1 MKRILLISFLLTL
14 FAGYS
19 FAQCDEGEVE
29 LRVEI
34 LTDIYGGET
43 SWTITDLEGTV
54 VLAGGQGG
62 VYQNNTSY
70 SDSICVSTEG
80 CFFFEIYDTYGDGIL
95 APGGYE
101 LYVDEVLIASGGDDF
116 ENYALVIFSCPAQC
130 DMILNALNDL
140 QAHINSI
147 TPLNTEELILIRN
160 FFTLFPE
167 CLAENEEMISLAQN
181 VVEDY
186 DAQIGALF
194 TTPNTQYGVPKD
206 TAAAPGLDLERAMIA
221 LQQGMFDH
229 IFVPEV
235 YADYP
240 EHINGYKYNSCLN
253 FPGYVEPPADSA
265 VSYSVLI
272 RANFKD
278 PDGINPYFEINGD
291 GTEHALRP
299 TGLYLAPGCVSH
311 VSVPVSLVGKD
322 YYVRVGS
329 HEWDLSNKSVYKRLD
344 RISKKF
350 LIDSTTIKVFN
361 PLGGAISILVPYEA
375 SQGIVEVSVNNCV
388 ECPFFSM
395 KSFYQSPNFNAELN
409 KPGP

>member
-1 MKRILLISFLLTL
+1 
-14 FAGYS
+14 
-19 FAQCDEGEVE
+19 

-34 LTDIYGGET
+34 VTDIYGSET
-43 SWTITDLEGTV
+43 SWTITDLVGTV

-62 VYQNNTSY
+62 VYQNNTNY
-70 SDSICVSTEG
+70 SDSICVSNEG

-95 APGGYE
+95 APGEYE
-101 LYVDEVLIASGGDDF
+101 LYVDEVLIASDGDNF

-147 TPLNTEELILIRN
+147 TPLSTEELILIRN

-167 CLAENEEMISLAQN
+167 CLAENEEMILLAQN
-181 VVEDY
+181 VVQDY

-194 TTPNTQYGVPKD
+194 TTPNTQNGVPKD
-206 TAAAPGLDLERAMIA
+206 TAAAPGLDLERATIA

-235 YADYP
+235 YDDYP

-253 FPGYVEPPADSA
+253 FPGYVNPPADSA
-265 VSYSVLI
+265 VSLSVLI
-272 RANFKD
+272 RANFED
-278 PDGINPYFEINGD
+278 PDGMNPFFEINGD
-291 GTEHALRP
+291 ETMYALRP
-299 TGLYLAPGCVSH
+299 TGHYLAPGSVAGVSA
-311 VSVPVSLVGKD
+311 PDSLIRRD
-322 YYVRVGS
+322 CYVRVGS
-329 HEWDLSNKSVYKRLD
+329 HEWDLSNKWIFKRLD

-350 LIDSTTIKVFN
+350 AIESTTIKVFN
-361 PLGGAISILVPYEA
+361 PLGGAISILIPYEA
-375 SQGIVEVSVNNCV
+375 SQGIVEVNVNNCV